1 MKKPGRCRQE
11 PSRAANQQGVGNMKD
26 TALLDRVNRA
36 RRLVEQGRV
45 KRCGDAHIV
54 NNGKGT
60 SYTLWRDQD
69 SCSCPAGRKGMH
81 CYHRLAVEVFE
92 SRSRIARQKT
102 QEMPKNSLRGVR
114 VSQVNLAQL
123 ADKLGV

>member
-11 PSRAANQQGVGNMKD
+11 PSRAANRQGVGYMKD

-60 SYTLWRDQD
+60 SYTVWRDQE

-81 CYHRLAVEVFE
+81 CYHRVAVEVFE

-102 QEMPKNSLRGVR
+102 EKMPKNSLRGIVTTPD
-114 VSQVNLAQL
+114 QL
-123 ADKLGV
+123 GRIAARLGV

>member
-1 MKKPGRCRQE
+1 
-11 PSRAANQQGVGNMKD
+11 MKD

-60 SYTLWRDQD
+60 SYTVWRDQD

-81 CYHRLAVEVFE
+81 CYHRVAVEIFE

-102 QEMPKNSLRGVR
+102 QEMPKNSLRGIVTTPD
-114 VSQVNLAQL
+114 QL
-123 ADKLGV
+123 GRIAARLGV

>member
-1 MKKPGRCRQE
+1 MADSK
-11 PSRAANQQGVGNMKD
+11 S
-26 TALLDRVNRA
+26 TAISDRVARA

-60 SYTLWRDQD
+60 GYTVWRDQEG
-69 SCSCPAGRKGMH
+69 CSCPAGRSGMQ
-81 CYHRLAVEVFE
+81 CYHRVAVEVFE

-102 QEMPKNSLRGVR
+102 QEMPKRDSLRGV
-114 VSQVNLAQL
+114 VVNWNQLDQVA
-123 ADKLGV
+123 ARLGV